1 MIKNIVNKL
10 IKKKNP
16 KADTTELNELYTI
29 PKKEARKEMASF
41 QTFKEGVF
49 CQADLL
55 FLPSNYGYKYCLGIV
70 DNHTKK
76 CDYEPLKSK
85 ESVAVVKA
93 FKKIFARGIVKVPK
107 SITFDD
113 GSEFKSTCKEYF
125 ESLNVKVKVAPVG
138 RHRMLGLIE
147 RKNQIVGTILHQIMA
162 QEEITSNKIN
172 RHWVKLLPDVVEEIN
187 NSLPKPRTEA
197 KSQDPILTDGNR
209 DLIVVGTR
217 VRLKLDNPIDT
228 QGNKLHGSFR
238 SSDIR
243 WTRKIYTINQIV
255 LKPGQPPYYL
265 VDGITSHAFTKP
277 QLLIV

>member
-16 KADTTELNELYTI
+16 EENTKELNELYTI
-29 PKKEARKEMASF
+29 PKRERPKEMASF

-49 CQADLL
+49 AQADLL

-93 FKKIFARGIVKVPK
+93 FKKIFNRGYVKVPK

-125 ESLNVKVKVAPVG
+125 ESLNVKVKQAPAG

-197 KSQDPILTDGNR
+197 KSQDPILTDNNR
-209 DLIVVGTR
+209 DLLVVGTR

-228 QGNKLHGSFR
+228 QGGKLHGSFR

-243 WTRKIYTINQIV
+243 WTRKIHTINQIV
-255 LKPGQPPYYL
+255 LKPNQPPWYL

-277 QLLIV
+277 QLLVV